1 MRLIPALIV
10 TLSILPLAA
19 DTTGRI
25 SGKITSK
32 DGKPVLNAKILLK
45 RVDTNWNKEL
55 KVNDKGAYMQVGLD
69 PKEFEIQV
77 TAEGFAPHSERV
89 KVPLG
94 DVLVKDIVLLTPAEA
109 RTAGGSTA
117 VAVPVDDPGASL
129 DSAGSDAFNQ
139 AVSLFNEKKFNEAL
153 PLVELAYQNLLE
165 SAEKTKDEKAKA
177 EVLQKL
183 PTVERT
189 YAVAMFEV
197 GEGSESKRA
206 LLEKAKPLLE
216 KTLVANPKDTR
227 CLDALLR
234 IAKTQ
239 KNPEAEKKYQGLLDA
254 ILPPRPEAA
263 YNLGVAAY
271 NNNHMKEAKEHFLRA
286 IAIDP
291 KFPDTYFLMG
301 MVEYGQNPPNLKGT
315 KANLLKY
322 LELAPNGK
330 EAGMARDM
338 LGDPSLKNLK

>member
-1 MRLIPALIV
+1 MRLVPALIV
-10 TLSILPLAA
+10 TLSMLPLVA

-32 DGKPVLNAKILLK
+32 DGKPVPSAKVLLK
-45 RVDTNWNKEL
+45 RVDTNWSKDL
-55 KVNDKGAYMQVGLD
+55 KVNDKGAYLQVGLD
-69 PKEFEIQV
+69 PKEFDIQV

-94 DVLVKDIVLLTPAEA
+94 DGLIKDIVLLTPTDA
-109 RTAGGSTA
+109 RTSDVAAGKT
-117 VAVPVDDPGASL
+117 VVIDDPGASL

-139 AVSLFNEKKFNEAL
+139 AVTLFNEKKFNEAL
-153 PLVELAYQNLLE
+153 PMVELAYQNLVE
-165 SAEKTKDEKAKA
+165 SAEKTVNEKAKA

-189 YAVAMFEV
+189 YAVALFEV
-197 GEGSESKRA
+197 GDSSETKRG

-216 KTLVANPKDTR
+216 KTLAANPKDIR
-227 CLDALLR
+227 CLDALVR

-239 KNPEAEKKYQGLLDA
+239 KNAEAEKKYQALLDA
-254 ILPPRPEAA
+254 VLPPRPEAA

-291 KFPDTYFLMG
+291 KFPDTYFLLG
-301 MVEYGQNPPNLKGT
+301 MVEYGGNPPNLKGT
-315 KANLLKY
+315 KANLQKY

-338 LGDPSLKNLK
+338 LSDPSLKNIK